1 MAIGLTPKYE
11 REFTPG
17 DLTPEQFLTVAVEAA
32 KKLGWTIGLLSKN
45 SFIAHTKFSFASY
58 GEEFRIII
66 QDGTAGL
73 SSKCT
78 GGQMVDW
85 GKNEKNIQ
93 AFINAFTDL
102 QQELTREEMDI
113 RYTELKTDMV
123 SCDESELVS
132 LSLSGKEKIAG
143 FFSLFVPRE
152 GYTITPLLIDLNIIL
167 FLLMVISGV
176 NAFAPDTESL
186 ISWGANLRPLTTG
199 GEWWRLLTNCFLH
212 IGVFHLLMNMF
223 ALVYIGILL
232 EPYLGKAR
240 FATAYLLTGIA
251 ASVCSLWWHD
261 ITISAGA
268 SGAIFGMYGVFL
280 AMLTTNLIDKASR
293 KSLLYSIG
301 IFVIYNLANGMKGGI
316 DNAAHIGGLVS
327 GLVIGY
333 GFYPSLKVK
342 PEEDRQYDLAKI
354 SISIISFVVLFS
366 CYLVYLQV
374 PVDVEKKFLTQQD
387 MKKYDIDK
395 YNTKIREFIS
405 SESEALSVL
414 SLPKETPKEQL
425 LAEIKNRGI
434 YYWKDNIELIY
445 EVEKYNLPP
454 FLHHRNKLL
463 FDYCNLRIKS
473 YELIYKMVE
482 NNTNLLQPQ
491 IEDLDKQIGKIVT
504 ELSANI
510 KPE

>member
-1 MAIGLTPKYE
+1 
-11 REFTPG
+11 
-17 DLTPEQFLTVAVEAA
+17 
-32 KKLGWTIGLLSKN
+32 
-45 SFIAHTKFSFASY
+45 
-58 GEEFRIII
+58 
-66 QDGTAGL
+66 
-73 SSKCT
+73 
-78 GGQMVDW
+78 
-85 GKNEKNIQ
+85 
-93 AFINAFTDL
+93 
-102 QQELTREEMDI
+102 
-113 RYTELKTDMV
+113 
-123 SCDESELVS
+123 
-132 LSLSGKEKIAG
+132 
-143 FFSLFVPRE
+143 
-152 GYTITPLLIDLNIIL
+152 
-167 FLLMVISGV
+167 
-176 NAFAPDTESL
+176 
-186 ISWGANLRPLTTG
+186 
-199 GEWWRLLTNCFLH
+199 
-212 IGVFHLLMNMF
+212 MNMF

-240 FATAYLLTGIA
+240 FSTAYLLTGIA

-261 ITISAGA
+261 MTISAGA

-316 DNAAHIGGLVS
+316 DNSAHIGGLVS
-327 GLVIGY
+327 GLFIGY

-342 PEEDRQYDLAKI
+342 PEEDRQYDLTKI
-354 SISIISFVVLFS
+354 SIGIISFVVLFS

-395 YNTKIREFIS
+395 YNSKIREFIS
-405 SESEALSVL
+405 SETEALAVL
-414 SLPKETPKEQL
+414 RLPKETPKEQL

-445 EVEKYNLPP
+445 EVDKYNLPP

-473 YELIYKMVE
+473 YELIYQTVE
-482 NNTNLLQPQ
+482 NNNDLLQPQ
-491 IEDLDKQIGKIVT
+491 IEDLNKQIGKVVT
-504 ELSANI
+504 ELTANF